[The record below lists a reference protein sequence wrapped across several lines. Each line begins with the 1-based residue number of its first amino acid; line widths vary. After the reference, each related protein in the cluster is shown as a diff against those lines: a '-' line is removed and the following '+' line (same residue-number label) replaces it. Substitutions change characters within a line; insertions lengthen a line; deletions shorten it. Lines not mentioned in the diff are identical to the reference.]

1 MSLTKEIYQAYC
13 DILKEEL
20 RLAMGCTEPI
30 AIAYSASI
38 ARSYLSAEPT
48 EIRIGL
54 SGNIIKN
61 TKSVVVPA
69 TGGMHGIA
77 AAVAAGT
84 VANKPELVL
93 EVLSSLTAADVPK
106 MKVLIESCPIEV
118 GELDTTHIFEIVI
131 QMKNET
137 DSVTVRLLDRHT
149 NLVYVEKNG
158 EVLVRNEAE
167 EEDGGIKTDRT
178 LLTVEN
184 IVNFADEVNLDD
196 VRELLERQ
204 ISCNMAIAEEGMKN
218 NYGACIGKVIYK
230 NGNCSLAEKARAF
243 AAAGSDARMNGC
255 ELPVCIIS
263 GSGNQGMTASI
274 PVVIYAR
281 ELGKSE
287 DIPNYQEY
295 KEGCKKVYQELVQTK
310 EYSLDTDRQAQL
322 VRPLALKL
330 LTEEQAEF
338 AKKRLIQAM
347 KNYGWRL
354 GTGFLSTPFILNVLS
369 EIDIEAAYKLLENE
383 EIPGWLSM
391 PKAGATTIW
400 ESWEGPNAKGD
411 GAGSLNHYSKGA
423 VCQWLFET
431 MCGIQIADENEF
443 RIAPRPGGCFT
454 HAKAEYNSVYGKVS
468 CGWKK
473 QEDGSCH
480 YEVKVPANTIAK
492 VVLPDGREMNCQ
504 AGKYEF

>member
-1 MSLTKEIYQAYC
+1 MSLTKDVYQAYC

-38 ARSYLSAEPT
+38 ARNYLSSEPT
-48 EIRIGL
+48 EILIGL

-93 EVLSSLTAADVPK
+93 EVLSSLTEADVPK
-106 MKVLIESCPIEV
+106 MQELIEICPIHV
-118 GELDTTHIFEIVI
+118 RELDTTHIFEILI

-137 DSVTVRLLDRHT
+137 ETVTARLLDRHT

-178 LLTVEN
+178 LLNVED
-184 IVNFADEVNLDD
+184 IVKFADEVKLED

-204 ISCNMAIAEEGMKN
+204 ISCNMAIAEEGIKN

-230 NGNCSLAEKARAF
+230 NGNCSLADKARAY

-274 PVVIYAR
+274 PIVIYAR

-287 DIPNYQEY
+287 DEM
-295 KEGCKKVYQELVQTK
+295 L
-310 EYSLDTDRQAQL
+310 R
-322 VRPLALKL
+322 AL
-330 LTEEQAEF
+330 
-338 AKKRLIQAM
+338 
-347 KNYGWRL
+347 
-354 GTGFLSTPFILNVLS
+354 VLS
-369 EIDIEAAYKLLENE
+369 DLITTHLKTGIGCLSAYCGA
-383 EIPGWLSM
+383 ISAGCG
-391 PKAGATTIW
+391 AGAGIAYLQGGSFKEVAHTIVNSLAILSGTICDGAKSSCAAKIAMAV
-400 ESWEGPNAKGD
+400 ESGILGYEMYCNGQQFYGGD
-411 GAGSLNHYSKGA
+411 GIITKG
-423 VCQWLFET
+423 VE
-431 MCGIQIADENEF
+431 
-443 RIAPRPGGCFT
+443 
-454 HAKAEYNSVYGKVS
+454 
-468 CGWKK
+468 
-473 QEDGSCH
+473 
-480 YEVKVPANTIAK
+480 NTIKNVGQLA
-492 VVLPDGREMNCQ
+492 REGM
-504 AGKYEF
+504 AGTDKEIIKIMLE